1 MILSTIKIPV
11 SIIMEHY
18 LRNFKKVY
26 SRKIFLHKIVADADT
41 RLVYGHYRRLYIV
54 DANDIP
60 QEVHRH
66 QYINYMRYE
75 RTTVYDN
82 LFKFYST
89 SNDIIIYPYIG
100 FKTVEEMSNEPI
112 KDISSKN
119 YFRTGLYLTSSMI
132 VKLERV
138 DGDYFIDYYIN
149 NKIIKNI
156 LDGKR
161 ERKQMLLYDLLELDK
176 KDDMMNECKETLHI
190 LQQPVIHLPGASA
203 SAADADTEADSLLK
217 EHVRLFDYQM
227 EDIKWMRGIESD
239 IENKRNVITHH
250 YSLKEPVLD
259 DQFVLFRND
268 IFPAWVFSGN
278 EMRKTT
284 RIEYHGGNI
293 ISKVGLGKTLIC
305 LYHILYDGLR
315 DREIYDQ
322 FVEFGEKC
330 NYMFKR
336 GSQKGS
342 SCQSQTEPS
351 ELYCKQHRDTLF
363 IEKRVLTYKNLDR
376 FNAQDFIT
384 SGGDLIKTN
393 ASLVVCPNQL
403 CDQWIKEYYDKF
415 INNRRVVLIITKD
428 QFLNVTLADLLFADV
443 VVVSYQFL
451 INPFYFS
458 KVDYGTAS
466 SRLVRKEYLAEYFKT
481 DHDNEPRQLLNS
493 QRFNSLHLFHW
504 RKIMLD
510 EVHEIK
516 VMTKGASIKRI
527 VRTLSAGSKWNVTGT
542 PFANGI
548 DGFFDIVSYNT
559 RHVSTCT
566 GHADTDGDSHDE
578 TDEEIYY
585 DDYYTKNITDHSV
598 SHLIAHGINHRL
610 INSHSHL
617 FRCNTK
623 DSIRNE
629 FAGNII
635 SETVKPLTFTQQER
649 AMYDSHRLVPTS
661 PKHFDFL
668 IRMCCHIELS
678 NETKELVKNCKTLDE
693 IQEVMLGYHQTQMM
707 KEETTIRETE
717 ADIANSTAQ
726 LEDPNLE
733 EYIRENLTTRLGIL
747 RRRLTVAKTSY
758 NNIERAYTYLK
769 NAIASLHVSQ
779 TEEEETCPICLEV
792 ISPDDMS
799 ITKCGHKF
807 CWECI
812 SAMHSIRY
820 NDTTAY
826 RYRHVVDEFKC
837 PSCNSLLSHT
847 DVFLLSDEQPR
858 SESSQNE
865 ESVDDIVS
873 KVRSTKVGHI
883 IHYLK
888 TQIAKDDKVIL
899 FSQWDEMLHRVGE
912 MLAKYNIRIVYCN
925 GTVFQRK
932 RAIDIF
938 TKSNDI
944 NIIMLSSRN
953 AASGINLTV
962 ANKIL
967 LLEPVYGDTTY
978 RENIESQAVG
988 RADRIGQKR
997 EIEVVRF
1004 IIEDTIEEDIIN
1016 NNIDTSKIRQL
1027 WS

>member
-1 MILSTIKIPV
+1 
-11 SIIMEHY
+11 MEHY

-26 SRKIFLHKIVADADT
+26 SRKIHLHKIIDDANI
-41 RLVYGHYRRLYIV
+41 RLVYGHYRRLYII

-66 QYINYMRYE
+66 HYINYMRYD

-89 SNDIIIYPYIG
+89 SNDIIIYPYLG
-100 FKTVEEMSNEPI
+100 FKTAEEMSEESI

-119 YFRTGLYLTSSMI
+119 YFRTALYITSSMI
-132 VKLERV
+132 VKLEKV
-138 DGDYFIDYYIN
+138 DDEYFIDYYIN
-149 NKIIKNI
+149 SKITKNV

-161 ERKQMLLYDLLELDK
+161 ERKQALLYDLVSLNK
-176 KDDMMNECKETLHI
+176 KEEIMNECKETLEA
-190 LQQPVIHLPGASA
+190 LERPVI
-203 SAADADTEADSLLK
+203 DTHHHETQSTFDQERISQILK
-217 EHVRLFDYQM
+217 ENVELFQYQKN
-227 EDIKWMRGIESD
+227 DIVWMRNIERE
-239 IENKRNVITHH
+239 IEQYRNVITHH

-259 DQFVLFRND
+259 DQFVLFRDD
-268 IFPAWVFSGN
+268 IFPAWVFNGN

-284 RIEYHGGNI
+284 KIEYYGGNI

-305 LYHILYDGLR
+305 LYHIFGDGLYNR
-315 DREIYDQ
+315 QQYNH
-322 FVEFGEKC
+322 FVEFGDKC

-336 GSQKGS
+336 GYQKGK
-342 SCQSQTEPS
+342 SCDLPTQPSQ
-351 ELYCKQHRDTLF
+351 LYCKTHHDTLF
-363 IEKRVLTYKNLDR
+363 IEKRVLRYKNLDT
-376 FNAQDFIT
+376 FKVADFMNF
-384 SGGDLIKTN
+384 GEDLIKTN
-393 ASLVVCPNQL
+393 ASLVVCPSQL

-415 INNRRVVLIITKD
+415 VNDKRVILLITKD
-428 QFLNVTLADLLFADV
+428 QFTNVTLGDLLFADL

-451 INPFYFS
+451 VNPFYFGT
-458 KVDYGTAS
+458 VDYGTMS
-466 SRLVRKEYLAEYFKT
+466 SQLCRKEYLSQYFKIDPEMT
-481 DHDNEPRQLLNS
+481 VS
-493 QRFNSLHLFHW
+493 QFLESRRFNSLHLFEW
-504 RKIMLD
+504 NKIMLD

-516 VMTKGASIKRI
+516 NMAKGVSIKRI
-527 VRTLSAGSKWNVTGT
+527 IMALNASSKWNITGT

-559 RHVSTCT
+559 KQLFEDTET
-566 GHADTDGDSHDE
+566 GE
-578 TDEEIYY
+578 CYY
-585 DDYYTKNITDHSV
+585 DDYYNKNITENCV
-598 SHLIAHGINHRL
+598 SYLVTHGINHRL

-635 SETVKPLTFTQQER
+635 HESVKPLTFTQQER
-649 AMYDSHRLVPTS
+649 AMYDSYRVGPTN
-661 PKHFDFL
+661 PKNLDFL
-668 IRMCCHIELS
+668 IKMCCHVELS
-678 NETKELVKNCKTLDE
+678 NETKELVKNCKTFDE
-693 IQEVMLGYHQTQMM
+693 IQDVMLNYHQTQMNRD
-707 KEETTIRETE
+707 ETTIRETE
-717 ADIANSTAQ
+717 VDIVNMTAELENMNLDDYDKEQ
-726 LEDPNLE
+726 LG
-733 EYIRENLTTRLGIL
+733 TRLSVL
-747 RRRLTVAKTSY
+747 RRRLTNARAAYT
-758 NNIERAYTYLK
+758 NTERAYTYLK
-769 NAIASLHVSQ
+769 NAIASLRSNEN
-779 TEEEETCPICLEV
+779 EEEETCPICLEV
-792 ISPDDMS
+792 IEHADMS

-812 SAMHSIRY
+812 SAMHSVRY
-820 NDTTAY
+820 NDQTSYTY
-826 RYRHVVDEFKC
+826 RNVVDEFKC
-837 PSCNSLLSHT
+837 PSCNSVLAHT
-847 DVFLLSDEQPR
+847 DVFLLAQSNGNGNGNDNGN
-858 SESSQNE
+858 SENVE
-865 ESVDDIVS
+865 ESVDEIVE

-888 TQIAKDDKVIL
+888 TQISQDDKVIL
-899 FSQWDEMLHRVGE
+899 FSQWDEILHRVGE
-912 MLAKYNIRIVYCN
+912 ILSKYGIRLVYCN

-967 LLEPVYGDTTY
+967 LLEPVYGDETY
-978 RENIESQAVG
+978 RENIESQAIG

-1004 IIEDTIEEDIIN
+1004 IIKDTIEEDIIN